1 MATLFSTDKALS
13 YARKAEKARDW
24 ATAYDLLEG
33 VLRRFPKNRRAK
45 QMLKDMRPTAV
56 QDILQQAQHAQKQH
70 QWSIYENHLSLAFK
84 FAPNLPDVG
93 VALTGARI
101 RLGDATGAFEAAG
114 DVLTLSPD
122 NAEAK
127 KLKAQ
132 ALLDMG
138 QVVAARD
145 AYAACLSGTAE
156 DAEILVQLGQ
166 LARAAGDKDAERDYA
181 EQACAL
187 MPENGEA
194 HWALARTKSYTAEDP
209 HLAEMEALIA
219 GTGVVEK
226 SKTALHLALFKAYDD
241 CGTPKQAFAHLQRS
255 NQLMRDGTPFD
266 FKVEM
271 VRLALSKTL
280 IKVPLAAPSGPP
292 KAVDGPRPIF
302 VTGLP
307 RTGTT
312 LTERILAQDPAAK
325 PCGELPVL
333 GHSVSRM
340 LQGLIDGTKKSFTQE
355 DLQALRQ
362 TIFVGFAPY
371 IGDSICFI
379 DKMPLNFRWIGF
391 VAAAIP
397 EARFIHMNR
406 DPMAVAWS
414 HYQHAFKG
422 TDNGFVFHMEDIAR
436 YMVLHRDWMAHWRA
450 VCPGRILDVDYA
462 ALVTDTEAETKRLA
476 DFTGLE
482 WSEAWLSPEKNES
495 HAFTA
500 SAAQIRKPIYS
511 GSDEAWRKYETQL
524 EPLVRALKTVDLI

>member
-1 MATLFSTDKALS
+1 MATLFSTDKALT

-24 ATAYDLLEG
+24 ATAYDLLSG
-33 VLRRFPKNRRAK
+33 VLSRFPKNRRAK
-45 QMLKDMRPTAV
+45 EMLKDMRPAAV
-56 QDILQQAQHAQKQH
+56 QDILQHAQRAQQQH
-70 QWSIYENHLSLAFK
+70 QRSIYENHLSLAFK

-93 VALTGARI
+93 IALAGARLQ
-101 RLGDATGAFEAAG
+101 LGNASGALDTAEQ
-114 DVLTLSPD
+114 VLALAPEH
-122 NAEAK
+122 AEVK

-138 QVVAARD
+138 QVAAARD
-145 AYAACLSGTAE
+145 AYEACLTGARS
-156 DAEILVQLGQ
+156 DSEIMVQLGQ
-166 LARAAGDKDAERDYA
+166 LARASGDKAEEREYA
-181 EQACAL
+181 EKACAL
-187 MPENGEA
+187 LPQNGEA
-194 HWALARTKSYTAEDP
+194 HWALARTKNYSADDP
-209 HLAEMEALIA
+209 HLAEMEALVA
-219 GTGVVEK
+219 GSGVVEK
-226 SKTALHLALFKAYDD
+226 SKTALHLALFKALDE
-241 CGTPKQAFAHLQRS
+241 CGTPEQAFAHLQRC
-255 NQLMRDGTPFD
+255 NQLMREGTPFD

-280 IKVPLAAPSGPP
+280 IKVPLTAPDGPP
-292 KAVDGPRPIF
+292 AANDGFRPIF

-312 LTERILAQDPAAK
+312 LTERILAQDPATK

-340 LQGLIDGTKKSFTQE
+340 LQGLIDGTQKSFGQE
-355 DLQALRQ
+355 DLQNLRQ
-362 TIFVGFAPY
+362 SLLKGLAPF
-371 IGDSICFI
+371 IGDSPCFI

-476 DFTGLE
+476 AFTGLE

-524 EPLVRALKTVDLI
+524 EPLVTALKSVDLI